1 MAQNDWYFNYS
12 YRSGDSQGVAIF
24 HDSLSNPLTNEE
36 HGVGQYCRRFSYY
49 NPNYSGDPGFS
60 LHTKNSNFINVPDT
74 KAISVR
80 AWLRVDQHGGRTGYH
95 GITVKSTSTSW
106 APSGYFFRIQNNNTA
121 YLDGTVV
128 GRPSNVVF
136 EHNWHHMRLDVI
148 PIKHNGVVIMDH
160 LKAYF
165 ENVDGEWQLVGEKY
179 IESTDSN
186 FISWSG
192 NRYNGVRTWY
202 DQSYEGGTHHFY
214 VDKVEMYLETVEQ
227 PEKLVLSLTNDT
239 GPSNQD
245 FVTSDASVT
254 VSDAELGATRYYS
267 LDNTNWSTSL
277 PTFSSGSNILYAK
290 QVSAEGRTSPTETL
304 QFTYIPDDTHLSM
317 DSATSASAVENSGE
331 SQVVYTAQASNPYSS
346 IFYSLKEVDDYLKF
360 SINSS
365 TGEVT
370 LHENPNFELS
380 SSYDFTFQ
388 ALDLAGFEKEQ
399 AVQLSISDQNEAP
412 SFQVSF
418 SVGTQENLLS
428 ETAIVDSVVATLS
441 ATDPEN
447 DSVTFS
453 LVSQDEAGTF
463 AVSGS
468 SLVLTGTL
476 DYETRDSHSITLRA
490 SDGQLD
496 VDQSYTVYIGDA
508 NEAPTFSLTLVTGSN
523 TNPILESATQG
534 TVLGTLSGSDADGDS
549 LTFSIVSQSPA
560 DVFEISGS
568 DLKLSGALDHE
579 ANATHSLTIRV
590 SDGANNVD
598 QSHTIYVGNVN
609 EAPTFSLSLVSGS
622 QETPLLE
629 DSSAGFVLG
638 TLSATDP
645 EGDSV
650 EFSIASQSP
659 ADVFEISGS
668 DLKLS
673 GALDYE
679 TNTTHSITL
688 RATDGVNTVDQSH
701 TIYISDVE
709 ETAADPDFSDVSLLL
724 KMDGSNGSTTFAD
737 DSSGSLTVTANGNA
751 ALSTT
756 ESKFGGASGYFD
768 GTGDYL
774 QLPYDSSLDLGSGSV
789 DWTVE
794 CWVRMPS
801 IPSDAMD
808 IMGASLGGGP
818 QAKWMITM
826 NMGTDFLHSANRVGF
841 TTRSGGAD
849 QWINASH
856 TWQVDTWYHIA
867 VVHSS
872 GTTTMYVDGT
882 SVGSI
887 AYNVPAVNSGLRVG
901 SDGEGYKYFAGYMDD
916 VRITKGTAR
925 YTSDF
930 TPPDSHPTS

>member
-1 MAQNDWYFNYS
+1 MAQNNWSFSDA
-12 YRSGDSQGVAIF
+12 YRGGGYTLEGLAVF
-24 HDSLSNPLTNEE
+24 HTILENPLTTGGE
-36 HGVGQYCRRFSYY
+36 YCRRFHTNSGNSYD
-49 NPNYSGDPGFS
+49 NGFFAR
-60 LHTKNSNFINVPDT
+60 SNQASVTNISDT

-80 AWLRVDQHGGRTGYH
+80 CWVRHTAWNNDNMAYISAKYNRTDWQNYHSGCGYH
-95 GITVKSTSTSW
+95 FGIKQGDFYLYTNGHNTLHTVDADPILGHSTIDRW
-106 APSGYFFRIQNNNTA
+106 VHLR
-121 YLDGTVV
+121 
-128 GRPSNVVF
+128 
-136 EHNWHHMRLDVI
+136 MDVI
-148 PIKHNGVVIMDH
+148 PIKHNGAVIMDNI
-160 LKAYF
+160 KCYT
-165 ENVDGEWQLVGEKY
+165 EVDEQWVLVKELY

-186 FISWSG
+186 FVPWSG
-192 NRYNGVRTWY
+192 TRYVGF
-202 DQSYEGGTHHFY
+202 GHFNWNHWQY
-214 VDKVEMYLETVEQ
+214 SAFDKFEVFTETVEQ
-227 PEKLVLSLTNDT
+227 PEKLTLSLTNDT

-254 VSDAELGATRYYS
+254 VSDAELGATRYFS
-267 LDNTNWSTSL
+267 LDNSSWSTSL

-399 AVQLSISDQNEAP
+399 AVQLSILDQNEAP
-412 SFQVSF
+412 SFQASF

-428 ETAIVDSVVATLS
+428 ETALVDSVVATLS

-447 DSVTFS
+447 DSVVFS
-453 LVSQDEAGTF
+453 IVSQDEDGTF

-476 DYETRDSHSITLRA
+476 DYETRASHSVTLRA

-523 TNPILESATQG
+523 TNPILESSAQG

-568 DLKLSGALDHE
+568 DLKLSGTLDYE
-579 ANATHSLTIRV
+579 ANATHSLTLRV

-598 QSHTIYVGNVN
+598 QSHTIYIGDVN
-609 EAPTFSLSLVSGS
+609 EAPAFSLSLVSGS

-645 EGDSV
+645 ESDDV
-650 EFSIASQSP
+650 VFSIVSQSP
-659 ADVFEISGS
+659 TDVFEISGS

-688 RATDGVNTVDQSH
+688 RATDGVNIVDQSH
-701 TIYISDVE
+701 TIYIGDVVE
-709 ETAADPDFSDVSLLL
+709 AS
-724 KMDGSNGSTTFAD
+724 GSN
-737 DSSGSLTVTANGNA
+737 
-751 ALSTT
+751 
-756 ESKFGGASGYFD
+756 
-768 GTGDYL
+768 
-774 QLPYDSSLDLGSGSV
+774 
-789 DWTVE
+789 
-794 CWVRMPS
+794 
-801 IPSDAMD
+801 
-808 IMGASLGGGP
+808 
-818 QAKWMITM
+818 
-826 NMGTDFLHSANRVGF
+826 
-841 TTRSGGAD
+841 
-849 QWINASH
+849 
-856 TWQVDTWYHIA
+856 
-867 VVHSS
+867 
-872 GTTTMYVDGT
+872 
-882 SVGSI
+882 
-887 AYNVPAVNSGLRVG
+887 
-901 SDGEGYKYFAGYMDD
+901 
-916 VRITKGTAR
+916 
-925 YTSDF
+925 
-930 TPPDSHPTS
+930 